1 MSIIILFLLGLFVF
15 MTRNNVRKSCY
26 AHTSSTIYIENN
38 ENNIF
43 GAENLTKFDDRQV
56 YICVYQPFS
65 VFAIKVLIRRID
77 IK

>member
-1 MSIIILFLLGLFVF
+1 MSIIILFLLGFIVF

-26 AHTSSTIYIENN
+26 AHTSSAIYIQNN

-43 GAENLTKFDDRQV
+43 GAKNLTKFDDRQV

-65 VFAIKVLIRRID
+65 VFYIMVLIRRRD